1 MSSLTEQQNYQF
13 RFKGAHD
20 RLLFLVQV
28 VCPNILLVGDDHQR
42 LVGEKRL
49 DVVEQTLLRLKRVT

>member
-20 RLLFLVQV
+20 CLLFLVQV